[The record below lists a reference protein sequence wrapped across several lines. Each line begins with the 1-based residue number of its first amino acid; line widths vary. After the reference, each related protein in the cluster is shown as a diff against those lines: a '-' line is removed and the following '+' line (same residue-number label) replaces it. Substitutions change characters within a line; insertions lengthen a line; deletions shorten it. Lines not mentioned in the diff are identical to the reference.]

1 MLPRAAA
8 FFLLLFAVASTH
20 GQEVFTST
28 LSSSQPKTSSHSSN
42 VIQSA
47 WLDLRQI
54 PAANSKP
61 QATPEWVEAMT
72 IVPGQK
78 TPGLPETTI
87 FRIRLNHPSPDAQ
100 VLFFRLFFED
110 NAEQKPQ

>member
-1 MLPRAAA
+1 MVPRAAA

-28 LSSSQPKTSSHSSN
+28 LGPTQPKSATRNSS
-42 VIQSA
+42 VIESA
-47 WLDLRQI
+47 WLDLRKI

-61 QATPEWVEAMT
+61 QATPEWVEAVT
-72 IVPGQK
+72 IVPGNK

-87 FRIRLNHPSPDAQ
+87 FRIRLTHPNADAQ
-100 VLFFRLFFED
+100 VLFFRLFF
-110 NAEQKPQ
+110 